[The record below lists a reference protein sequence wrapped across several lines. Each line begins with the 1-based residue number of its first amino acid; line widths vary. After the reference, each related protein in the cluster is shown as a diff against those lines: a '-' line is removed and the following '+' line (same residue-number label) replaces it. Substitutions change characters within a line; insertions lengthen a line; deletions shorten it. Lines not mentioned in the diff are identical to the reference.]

1 MTPPRPVASE
11 AEAYAGIAGKPLHV
25 RDAAEH
31 DRDAA
36 VVGVELV
43 GALRARRERL
53 LEGVGTRGWD
63 VGADDR
69 AAGERRP
76 RCGRIL
82 DRCSCRANHLCQ
94 DAVHGVGMDERDLQS
109 EQPHSWALVDQL
121 GAGGHELAER
131 CCDIVDLVGD
141 MVQARARLA
150 RNRCTAVSVPAGA
163 SNSTRLGPR
172 SSDAAS
178 TPWSETAARCS
189 STPPKSR
196 SYVAIAASRS
206 LTATPRWWMPRVVTR
221 PMLSTRYSTARSS
234 ARIVPTVSAE
244 LDSCPMPTII
254 ATNSWRSIVSFSSS
268 VSASR
273 SSGARCLRRSRV
285 ASS

>member
-1 MTPPRPVASE
+1 MIGPPAKATSMRTDSGSVLMP
-11 AEAYAGIAGKPLHV
+11 GKPPLSG
-25 RDAAEH
+25 R
-31 DRDAA
+31 
-36 VVGVELV
+36 
-43 GALRARRERL
+43 RARRRDGRTRPAVRTAPLVGSRRSTRRRRTRARRAL
-53 LEGVGTRGWD
+53 LRH
-63 VGADDR
+63 
-69 AAGERRP
+69 RRP
-76 RCGRIL
+76 RR
-82 DRCSCRANHLCQ
+82 RH
-94 DAVHGVGMDERDLQS
+94 
-109 EQPHSWALVDQL
+109 
-121 GAGGHELAER
+121 GAGPGP
-131 CCDIVDLVGD
+131 
-141 MVQARARLA
+141 RLA